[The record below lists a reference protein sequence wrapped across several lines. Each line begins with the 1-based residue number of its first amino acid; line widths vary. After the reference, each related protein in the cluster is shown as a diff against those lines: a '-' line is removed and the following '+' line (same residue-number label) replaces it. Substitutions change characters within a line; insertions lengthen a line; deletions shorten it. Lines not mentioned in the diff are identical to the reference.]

1 LDSEHADPPCLY
13 RAAGCSHCGGV
24 GYKGRTGLMEL
35 LELSEPVR
43 RAILA
48 RADANAIE
56 QVATEMG
63 MRTMFR
69 HGIELAHRGETSV
82 EEIMRVTRSSD

>member
-1 LDSEHADPPCLY
+1 
-13 RAAGCSHCGGV
+13 V

-56 QVATEMG
+56 QVATELG

-69 HGIELAHRGETSV
+69 HGIELARRGETSV

>member
-1 LDSEHADPPCLY
+1 ML
-13 RAAGCSHCGGV
+13 
-24 GYKGRTGLMEL
+24 
-35 LELSEPVR
+35 LSEPVR

-48 RADANAIE
+48 RSDANTIE
-56 QVATEMG
+56 RVATELG

-69 HGIELAHRGETSV
+69 HGIDLARQGETSL